1 MIKESKLQSISF
13 SVESSSAQAFSLF
26 CPIVERRKCD
36 FINFNLL
43 KLLLPDA
50 KVICRVCCVLL
61 CVAKAMTLFE
71 NISSRLFFII

>member
-1 MIKESKLQSISF
+1 MIKESKLQSF

-26 CPIVERRKCD
+26 CPIVERKCD

-50 KVICRVCCVLL
+50 KVIGRVCCVLL